1 MKQAVRRDELF
12 GVRAM
17 QIPGNAAMIGAA
29 LNGPLQNATNDR
41 NVQQLAEAVPA
52 TGRSEDAGQEGR
64 DGREQ
69 ASSGSATR
77 GRIVDISI

>member
-1 MKQAVRRDELF
+1 
-12 GVRAM
+12 M

-52 TGRSEDAGQEGR
+52 TSGPEKVGEEVR

-69 ASSGSATR
+69 ALSAVATR
-77 GRIVDISI
+77 GRVVDITV